1 MSTDHRIELSVRAER
16 AILVGVLLPGST
28 ADPRDPLGE
37 LASLAA
43 TAGAQ
48 VVERV
53 VQNRERIDPSTY
65 IGAGKADEIHKLAH
79 KHKADVV
86 IFDNDMSPNQLRDLE
101 EIINRK
107 ILDRSELILD
117 IFATRARTH
126 EAQLQ
131 VALAQLEYTYPRLR
145 HMWSHLERIG
155 AGAGAGVGARGP
167 GEMQLEIDRRLVRD
181 KVSDLKKRIAAV
193 QARKTREVQERKRQ
207 HFTISL
213 VGYTNAGKSTLFN
226 TLTGADTFVEDK
238 LFATLDTKTRRW
250 HLGGAEAIAA
260 APDPPIK
267 NRKSKIKNDQRRGAN
282 NDPVDGSL
290 GGGGGGGGGGHSAL
304 ISDTVGFVRD
314 LPHHLVA
321 SFKATLEEA
330 THADMLLLVLDVSHP
345 HAQQQLK
352 TVVQTLIDIGCENI
366 PTLLVLNKIDALR
379 DAPDQLDNGKSGGK
393 TALQNP
399 LNPDSLAFWKSVFP
413 DALPASA
420 LAGEGIVQLT
430 QVVRDQMLG
439 RTLRA
444 RIAVPLADAKGITF
458 IEKFSSVQLRDYDA
472 APDAVELTTDIPQR
486 ILDQLFS
493 NVPSARVLKTGPLKT
508 DSPWR
513 IRTRPIKNLIPDHFL
528 ETPAEQGNIPSANG
542 RPPRTGISVGKTSL
556 KIVNR
561 KS

>member
-1 MSTDHRIELSVRAER
+1 MTSRTELSVRAEK
-16 AILVGVLLPGST
+16 AILVGVLLPDSS

-37 LASLAA
+37 LAALAK
-43 TAGAQ
+43 TAGAT
-48 VVERV
+48 VVARV
-53 VQNRERIDPSTY
+53 VQQRASIDPSTY
-65 IGAGKADEIHKLAH
+65 IGSGKAEEIKKLVK

-101 EIINRK
+101 KIIDAK

-167 GEMQLEIDRRLVRD
+167 GEMQLEIDRRLVRG
-181 KVSDLKKRIAAV
+181 KVADLKERIAEV
-193 QARKTREVQERKRQ
+193 QARKSREVKERKRQ

-226 TLTGADTFVEDK
+226 TLTGESTFVEDK

-250 HLGGAEAIAA
+250 HLGGNSGE
-260 APDPPIK
+260 
-267 NRKSKIKNDQRRGAN
+267 
-282 NDPVDGSL
+282 
-290 GGGGGGGGGGHSAL
+290 GGGGHAAL

-345 HAQQQLK
+345 HAQQQLR
-352 TVVQTLIDIGCENI
+352 TVVQVLKEIGCQDI
-366 PTLLVLNKIDALR
+366 PTLLVLNKIDALEEAGER
-379 DAPDQLDNGKSGGK
+379 AGSG
-393 TALQNP
+393 
-399 LNPDSLAFWKSVFP
+399 DEVAFWKSMFP

-420 LAGEGIVQLT
+420 LRGQGIVALT
-430 QVVRDQMLG
+430 DVVREQMLG
-439 RTLRA
+439 RTMQA
-444 RIAVPLADAKGITF
+444 RITVPLGDPKGITF
-458 IEKFSSVQLRDYDA
+458 VEKFSEVKERDYEST
-472 APDAVELTTDIPQR
+472 PGSVELGAQVSQR
-486 ILDQLFS
+486 ILDQLPN
-493 NVPSARVLKTGPLKT
+493 NVPSARVTKAVPVKGKAG
-508 DSPWR
+508 SGWR
-513 IRTRPIKNLIPDHFL
+513 IRTQPIKELIPDGFL
-528 ETPAEQGNIPSANG
+528 EG
-542 RPPRTGISVGKTSL
+542 REGDGKAAVLGLPGEAGAHPGHGAGLS
-556 KIVNR
+556 IGRR
-561 KS
+561 KLGV

>member
-1 MSTDHRIELSVRAER
+1 MRAEK
-16 AILVGVLLPGST
+16 AVLVGVLLPGSS

-37 LASLAA
+37 LASLCE
-43 TAGAQ
+43 TAGAE
-48 VVERV
+48 VAARV
-53 VQNRERIDPSTY
+53 TQHRTSIDPSTY
-65 IGAGKADEIHKLAH
+65 IGSGKAEEIRKLAR
-79 KHKADVV
+79 KHHADVV
-86 IFDNDMSPNQLRDLE
+86 IFDNDMSPNQLKKLE
-101 EIINRK
+101 EIIGRK

-181 KVSDLKKRIAAV
+181 KVSDLKARIAAV

-226 TLTGADTFVEDK
+226 TLTGAGTFVEDK

-250 HLGGAEAIAA
+250 HLGAGETSATPETR
-260 APDPPIK
+260 
-267 NRKSKIKNDQRRGAN
+267 NSKLET
-282 NDPVDGSL
+282 SS
-290 GGGGGGGGGGHSAL
+290 GGGGHAAL

-330 THADMLLLVLDVSHP
+330 THADMLLLVLDVAHP

-352 TVVQTLIDIGCENI
+352 TVVETLREIGCAHI
-366 PTLLVLNKIDALR
+366 PTLLVLNKIDALQNGE
-379 DAPDQLDNGKSGGK
+379 AGGGGAAGADQ
-393 TALQNP
+393 
-399 LNPDSLAFWKSVFP
+399 LAFWKALFP
-413 DALPASA
+413 EALPASA
-420 LAGEGIVQLT
+420 LEGQGIVQLT
-430 QVVRDQMLG
+430 EVVREQMLG

-444 RIAVPLADAKGITF
+444 VIAVPLADGKGITF
-458 IEKFSSVQLRDYDA
+458 IEKFSSVLARDYESR
-472 APDAVELTTDIPQR
+472 PEAVVLTADVAQR
-486 ILDQLFS
+486 ILDQLPN
-493 NVPSARVLKTGPLKT
+493 NVPAARVLKSVSSPAAKAH
-508 DSPWR
+508 PWR
-513 IRTRPIKNLIPDHFL
+513 CRTKAIRELIPEGFL
-528 ETPAEQGNIPSANG
+528 EAAAAAPDPRDGGRAE
-542 RPPRTGISVGKTSL
+542 RTGLTVGKRRLSPEREL
-556 KIVNR
+556 PPG
-561 KS
+561 